1 MFGRSSN
8 EYVGSFRLRGSLEEG
23 GVSSMCVWPF
33 GVILIVVGR
42 VGGGGRGV
50 LPFFALGEG
59 RGVVGG

>member
-1 MFGRSSN
+1 MSS
-8 EYVGSFRLRGSLEEG
+8 V
-23 GVSSMCVWPF
+23 CVWPF

-59 RGVVGG
+59 RRVVGVLNTQQYTSHTIPPVARHS

>member
-1 MFGRSSN
+1 
-8 EYVGSFRLRGSLEEG
+8 
-23 GVSSMCVWPF
+23 VSSVCVWPF